1 MADGFV
7 MTVTQRKGGVGRS
20 TLLFSLAGSLSKRG
34 LRVLM
39 LDLDPQ
45 ASISQLCL
53 GPEVIDSIPDHRSV
67 CALVDDSLFGS
78 VEGLAVPSG
87 IPGVDLVPGS
97 NSLSRFNYPE
107 PEKTGDFQES
117 LRVAL
122 GDVRARYD
130 AVLCD
135 TPPSLES
142 LSWLPAVA
150 ADVALTPSPAESL
163 AVQEL
168 THASRFLDR
177 VRWGK
182 NPRLVWLGVV
192 LTMYQPRLAVHEAF
206 AKSLRSS
213 YGNLVLDAVIPYA
226 APFKECAVARQ
237 PLAFWKPKS
246 AAARAVDGVATEIL
260 ERIAKL
266 RGSKEVAA

>member
-20 TLLFSLAGSLSKRG
+20 TLLFGLAGALSKRG

-53 GPEVIDSIPDHRSV
+53 GPEVIDTIPDHRSV
-67 CALVDDSLFGS
+67 CALVDDALFGS

-87 IPGVDLVPGS
+87 IPGIDLIPGS
-97 NSLSRFNYPE
+97 NALARSITPSRRRRE
-107 PEKTGDFQES
+107 TSG
-117 LRVAL
+117 
-122 GDVRARYD
+122 RAPRRAGRRPRYD

-177 VRWGK
+177 VRWGR

-213 YGNLVLDAVIPYA
+213 YGNLILDAVIPYGA
-226 APFKECAVARQ
+226 VQGMRRGPTATGLLEAEDGRGPCRRRRGDRDPRTDREAP
-237 PLAFWKPKS
+237 
-246 AAARAVDGVATEIL
+246 
-260 ERIAKL
+260 
-266 RGSKEVAA
+266 GSKEVAA

>member
-7 MTVTQRKGGVGRS
+7 LTVTQRKGGVGRS
-20 TLLFSLAGSLSKRG
+20 TLLFNLAGSFSKRG

-45 ASISQLCL
+45 ASISQLFL
-53 GPEVIDSIPDHRSV
+53 GPEVVDSIPDHRSV

-78 VEGLAVPSG
+78 IEGLAVPSG
-87 IPGVDLVPGS
+87 IPGIDLVPGS
-97 NSLSRFNYPE
+97 NALSRFNYPE
-107 PEKTGDFQES
+107 PEKTEDFQDS
-117 LRVAL
+117 LRDAL
-122 GDVRARYD
+122 GDVRTRYD

-150 ADVALTPSPAESL
+150 ADV
-163 AVQEL
+163 VQEL

-182 NPRLVWLGVV
+182 NPHLVWLGVV

-206 AKSLRSS
+206 AKSLRSA
-213 YGNLVLDAVIPYA
+213 YGNLILDAVIPYA
-226 APFKECAVARQ
+226 APFKECAVVRQ
-237 PLAFWKPKS
+237 PLANWKPKT
-246 AAARAVDGVATEIL
+246 AAAKAVDGVASEIL
-260 ERIAKL
+260 DRISKL
-266 RGSKEVAA
+266 RNSKEVAA